1 MKTKALKRVFWA
13 SLLIYGLAVFAL
25 AMSLGCQ
32 ASVTA
37 GGAKA
42 STEHV
47 VDRPAVTTRTLEG
60 TNIDPAVAQAF
71 FNLGKKK

>member
-1 MKTKALKRVFWA
+1 MSKQERNSRALTAFAILVL
-13 SLLIYGLAVFAL
+13 SLILIGKLC
-25 AMSLGCQ
+25 GCS

-47 VDRPAVTTRTLEG
+47 VDRPTVTTRTLEG